1 MNKTQAKNY
10 VQKLFIKGLIQNPAK
25 SVERSPYVRPQI
37 ILDNEYIGENSDP
50 FPDNSMSRK
59 KGAKLPRAQAE
70 AVNNDLSG
78 SFLLHIC
85 SSPATRDAQHLPPW
99 LQLPQGWGS
108 TRDTSHGDDANLA
121 PHLPFHPRGSWERQ
135 VMDVEG

>member
-50 FPDNSMSRK
+50 FPDNSMSRR
-59 KGAKLPRAQAE
+59 KGAELPGAQAE

-85 SSPATRDAQHLPPW
+85 SSLATGDVVGAGGCTTPLPPW
-99 LQLPQGWGS
+99 LQLPQG
-108 TRDTSHGDDANLA
+108 
-121 PHLPFHPRGSWERQ
+121 
-135 VMDVEG
+135 